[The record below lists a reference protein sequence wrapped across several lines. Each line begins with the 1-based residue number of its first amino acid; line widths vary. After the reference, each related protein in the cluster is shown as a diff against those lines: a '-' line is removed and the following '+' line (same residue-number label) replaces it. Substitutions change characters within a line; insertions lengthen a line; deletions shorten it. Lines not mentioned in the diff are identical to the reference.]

1 MLDTIRKYANSWVA
15 QLLMGLLVLSFGAWG
30 VNDVFQGFRSN
41 DIAIVGSQAV
51 TVADFQ
57 REYQAAT
64 NTLSQRMG
72 TALTPDQARQFGL
85 PDQVLSDLVSQA
97 TLNDAASKMGLGV
110 SNTVL
115 GQKITSDPQFAGTD
129 GKFDKGQMAQVVQQ
143 YGYTP
148 DDFIINQRQETVR
161 GQLGQAFAGGIV
173 TPAAY
178 LQAVHEY
185 QSEQR
190 DLSYIVLAPPAATT
204 IADPTDTDLA
214 DYFAQHKDDYKAPE
228 LRSFTYVTLSP
239 TDLAATED
247 VTDDEVQ
254 KAYNDRKDQFSTPE
268 TRHVEQI
275 VFKDDADAAA
285 ASAALA
291 GGKTF
296 DQLMAD
302 RNLKPADVDLG
313 TITKDKILDPKVADA
328 AFSAIANIPSAVI
341 EGQFGPVI
349 IDVTQIN
356 AGASKTF
363 DEVKDDLK
371 KQLATEKATADVATA
386 HDAIEDQRAG
396 GATVA
401 DATAKYGLKT
411 VTVTN
416 VDASGN
422 DTDGKPVPNLPQG
435 LIQGVFQ
442 SDVGLAN
449 DPIQPDNSSYIWY
462 EVSAVTP
469 PHDRTL
475 AEVHDKVVA
484 AWKDAQRAKQVSDN
498 ATTAEQ
504 HLNAKEDI
512 AQVATEFGTTVQQAS
527 AVTRVTKPSGALSAD
542 AITAAFNGPQGLVA
556 TANGVDPM
564 SKIVLVVDK
573 ITEPPF
579 DPNAADLSDSKD
591 TLNGQ
596 FVNAFLSLY
605 VGQLRNETNPTYNQ
619 AALNQVI
626 DGGTT
631 DAGS

>member
-1 MLDTIRKYANSWVA
+1 MLDSLRKYANSWYA
-15 QLLMGLLVLSFGAWG
+15 QLAMGILVLSFGAWG
-30 VNDVFQGFRSN
+30 VNDVFQGFRTN

-57 REYQAAT
+57 REYTAAT

-72 TALTPDQARQFGL
+72 SAITPDQAKQFGL
-85 PDQVLSDLVSQA
+85 PEEVLSSLVSQA
-97 TLNDAASKMGLGV
+97 TLDNAASKMGLGV

-115 GQKITSDPQFAGTD
+115 AQKIAADPQFAGAD
-129 GKFDKGQMAQVVQQ
+129 GKFDKDQMAQVVQQ
-143 YGYTP
+143 YGFTP
-148 DDFIINQRQETVR
+148 DDFIINQRDETVR

-190 DLSYIVLAPPAATT
+190 DLSYIVLTAPAATT

-214 DYFAQHKDDYKAPE
+214 NYFAQHKDDYKAPE
-228 LRSFTYVTLSP
+228 LRTFSYVSLSP
-239 TDLAATED
+239 ADLAATED

-254 KAYNDRKDQFSTPE
+254 KAYNDRQAQFSTLE
-268 TRHVEQI
+268 ARHVEQI

-313 TITKDKILDPKVADA
+313 VITKDKILDPKVADA
-328 AFSAIANIPSAVI
+328 AFSATLNTPSGVV

-349 IDVTQIN
+349 VYVTQIN
-356 AGASKTF
+356 PATTKTF
-363 DEVKDDLK
+363 DQVKDDLK
-371 KQLATEKATADVATA
+371 KQLAIEKATADVASA

-396 GATVA
+396 GATLQ
-401 DATAKYGLKT
+401 DATAKYDLKPT
-411 VTVTN
+411 IVTS

-435 LIQGVFQ
+435 VIQAVFQ

-462 EVSAVTP
+462 EVTAVTP

-484 AWKDAQRAKQVSDN
+484 AWKDDQRAKQLNDN
-498 ATTAEQ
+498 ATTAIQ

-512 AQVATEFGTTVQQAS
+512 ATVAGEFGTTVQKAA

-542 AITAAFNGPQGLVA
+542 AIAAAFNGPQGAVA
-556 TANGVDPM
+556 SAAGADPM
-564 SKIVLVVDK
+564 TRIVLTVDNVRL
-573 ITEPPF
+573 PPF

-605 VGQLRNETNPTYNQ
+605 VGQLRNATNATYNQ
-619 AALNQVI
+619 AVLNQVI
-626 DGGTT
+626 GGGTT
-631 DAGS
+631 DAGG

>member
-1 MLDTIRKYANSWVA
+1 MLDSLRKYANSWYA
-15 QLLMGLLVLSFGAWG
+15 QLAMGILVLSFGAWG
-30 VNDVFQGFRSN
+30 VNDVFQGFRTN

-57 REYQAAT
+57 REYTAAT

-72 TALTPDQARQFGL
+72 SAITPDQAKQFGL
-85 PDQVLSDLVSQA
+85 PEEVLSSLVSQA
-97 TLNDAASKMGLGV
+97 TLDNAASKMGLGV

-115 GQKITSDPQFAGTD
+115 AQKIAADPQFAGAD
-129 GKFDKGQMAQVVQQ
+129 GKFDKDQMAQVVQQ
-143 YGYTP
+143 YGFTP
-148 DDFIINQRQETVR
+148 DDFIINQRDETVR

-190 DLSYIVLAPPAATT
+190 DLSYIVLTAPAATT

-214 DYFAQHKDDYKAPE
+214 NYFAQHKDDYKAPE
-228 LRSFTYVTLSP
+228 LRTFSYVSLSP
-239 TDLAATED
+239 ADLAATED

-254 KAYNDRKDQFSTPE
+254 KAYNDRQAQFSTLE
-268 TRHVEQI
+268 ARHVEQI

-313 TITKDKILDPKVADA
+313 VITKDKILDPKVADA
-328 AFSAIANIPSAVI
+328 AFSATLNTPSGVV

-349 IDVTQIN
+349 VYVTQIN
-356 AGASKTF
+356 PATTKTF
-363 DEVKDDLK
+363 DQVKDDLK
-371 KQLATEKATADVATA
+371 KQLAIEKATADVASA

-396 GATVA
+396 GAMLQ
-401 DATAKYGLKT
+401 DATAKYDLKPT
-411 VTVTN
+411 IVTS

-435 LIQGVFQ
+435 VIQAVFQ

-462 EVSAVTP
+462 EVTAVTP

-484 AWKDAQRAKQVSDN
+484 AWKDDQRAKQLNDN
-498 ATTAEQ
+498 ATTAIQ

-512 AQVATEFGTTVQQAS
+512 ATVAGEFGTTVQKAA

-542 AITAAFNGPQGLVA
+542 AIAAAFNGPQGAVA
-556 TANGVDPM
+556 SAAGADPM
-564 SKIVLVVDK
+564 TRIVLTVDNV
-573 ITEPPF
+573 TLPPF

-605 VGQLRNETNPTYNQ
+605 VGQLRNATNATYNQ
-619 AALNQVI
+619 AVLNQVI
-626 DGGTT
+626 GGGTT
-631 DAGS
+631 DAGG